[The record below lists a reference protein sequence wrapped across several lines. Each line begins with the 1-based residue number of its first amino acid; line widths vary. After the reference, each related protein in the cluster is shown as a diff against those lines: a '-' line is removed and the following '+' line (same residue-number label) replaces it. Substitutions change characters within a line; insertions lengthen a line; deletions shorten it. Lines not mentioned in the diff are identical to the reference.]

1 MNPLEVTLT
10 GTWEKPVTTS
20 KIKTA
25 DSEKTPTPKAS
36 PKEEMVNTGSSP
48 LELLL
53 LAGASSVVA
62 AAAFLISSTPD
73 DSFTP
78 RSVTFSS

>member
-1 MNPLEVTLT
+1 MWYRREAFNAACV
-10 GTWEKPVTTS
+10 G
-20 KIKTA
+20 
-25 DSEKTPTPKAS
+25 
-36 PKEEMVNTGSSP
+36 
-48 LELLL
+48 
-53 LAGASSVVA
+53 

>member
-1 MNPLEVTLT
+1 MWYLREAFN
-10 GTWEKPVTTS
+10 
-20 KIKTA
+20 A
-25 DSEKTPTPKAS
+25 AC
-36 PKEEMVNTGSSP
+36 
-48 LELLL
+48 
-53 LAGASSVVA
+53 VVA

>member
-1 MNPLEVTLT
+1 MWYRREAFNVACV
-10 GTWEKPVTTS
+10 G
-20 KIKTA
+20 
-25 DSEKTPTPKAS
+25 
-36 PKEEMVNTGSSP
+36 
-48 LELLL
+48 
-53 LAGASSVVA
+53 A